1 MDHNEAL
8 QCQACEKYLL
18 GELSPAQRDAFEE
31 HYFSCAECA
40 IQLRSAA
47 DFLGASCEIL
57 AANPVQQ
64 NKPDAALAPRRWFSW
79 FMQPAFAVPAFAL
92 LLLVIGYQNFVTIPG
107 YKQAAAPRVLPMHSL
122 ITANTLGD
130 ESLHFIVP
138 ADQPF
143 GPMWTLPTTRP
154 IRLISSPCWRL
165 PAQQRRS
172 ALSMLPKPRK
182 RKSSPSIQGA
192 RQGNTRSSFPVWLLP
207 PRIHPPRRNSPGFS
221 LRLKY
226 DTSLGTIGPIAR
238 QVC

>member
-57 AANPVQQ
+57 AASPVQQ
-64 NKPDAALAPRRWFSW
+64 TKPDADLAPRRWTSW

-130 ESLHFIVP
+130 ESLRFIVP

-143 GPMWTLPTTRP
+143 GLYVDAPYDPAYSTYLLTL
-154 IRLISSPCWRL
+154 L
-165 PAQQRRS
+165 
-172 ALSMLPKPRK
+172 
-182 RKSSPSIQGA
+182 SPSGA
-192 RQGNTRSSFPVWLLP
+192 ATPLRSLNAAEAQKTQIIAINPGRQAGKYTMVVSGLPSSTADSSAAKELA
-207 PRIHPPRRNSPGFS
+207 
-221 LRLKY
+221 RLQFTV
-226 DTSLGTIGPIAR
+226 DIR
-238 QVC
+238 H

>member
-18 GELSPAQRDAFEE
+18 GELSPAERDAFEE

-47 DFLGASCEIL
+47 DFLGASREIL

-64 NKPDAALAPRRWFSW
+64 NKPDAAPAPRRWFSW
-79 FMQPAFAVPAFAL
+79 FMQPAFAVPALAL

-143 GPMWTLPTTRP
+143 GLYVDAPYDPAYSTYLLTLLAPSSAATPLRSLNAAEAQKTQIIAINPGRQAGKYTIVVSGLASSTADSSSAKELARLQFTVE
-154 IRLISSPCWRL
+154 IR
-165 PAQQRRS
+165 
-172 ALSMLPKPRK
+172 
-182 RKSSPSIQGA
+182 
-192 RQGNTRSSFPVWLLP
+192 
-207 PRIHPPRRNSPGFS
+207 H
-221 LRLKY
+221 
-226 DTSLGTIGPIAR
+226 
-238 QVC
+238 

>member
-8 QCQACEKYLL
+8 QFQACEKYLL
-18 GELSPAQRDAFEE
+18 GELSQAQRDAFEE

-47 DFLGASCEIL
+47 DFLGASREIL
-57 AANPVQQ
+57 AASPVQQ
-64 NKPDAALAPRRWFSW
+64 TKPDADLAPRRWTSW

-130 ESLHFIVP
+130 ESLRFIVP

-143 GPMWTLPTTRP
+143 GLYVDAPYDPAYSTYLLTL
-154 IRLISSPCWRL
+154 L
-165 PAQQRRS
+165 
-172 ALSMLPKPRK
+172 
-182 RKSSPSIQGA
+182 SPSGA
-192 RQGNTRSSFPVWLLP
+192 ATPLRSLNAAEAQKTQIIAINPGRQAGKYTMVVSGLPSSTADSSAAKELA
-207 PRIHPPRRNSPGFS
+207 
-221 LRLKY
+221 RLQFTV
-226 DTSLGTIGPIAR
+226 DIR
-238 QVC
+238 H